1 MPGMIFVELYDR
13 QALANYR
20 YCWSIVKI
28 PSGRMI
34 HLGSIY
40 APATI
45 GNVLTM
51 LRTIRR
57 T

>member
-1 MPGMIFVELYDR
+1 
-13 QALANYR
+13 
-20 YCWSIVKI
+20 VKI